1 MSVFIGATYQ
11 GDSPYFEDKLTKARN
26 KLKEF
31 PTISSIVDN
40 FSLAN
45 RENHTENA
53 LLNLLNAAVS
63 DAFLGNQPNEKCNET
78 LKMIES
84 TLKELL
90 NTLSRDKRN
99 NLIARLKSFG
109 YNHRE
114 TVNEIEFL
122 IELKQN
128 PDVSNIHYENE
139 KLGNHDF
146 NFNIRD
152 KEFNIEQT
160 CLGRGEIQQMIETA
174 FSLASKEIIERIPKK
189 IFLKIDVETD
199 KILKDNNN
207 NVEEIKNILIKDY
220 DNIEGILLID
230 LNGSCR
236 VENNI
241 GDSNKFLY
249 DVRDLYEYYDEFGQR
264 LKKLLDSSEGVS
276 YLKNKK
282 VGEITKSSIT
292 HFIVGPGKFGSVSI
306 HSQCLWPS
314 RAESLRKESLVNQ
327 LKRRIKE
334 KINGGQL
341 VGKNNPIIAVRFED
355 FIFMNYSSENDIWW
369 EENFN
374 ELKNIV
380 EVIFRKANNTEIL
393 GVLLYENTIKKSRF
407 IKNPNISIEEGILE
421 KINLLKK

>member
-1 MSVFIGATYQ
+1 MSVFIGSTYQ

-31 PTISSIVDN
+31 PTISRIVDN
-40 FSLAN
+40 FNLAN

-53 LLNLLNAAVS
+53 LLNLLSAAVS
-63 DAFLGNQPNEKCNET
+63 DAFLGNRQNEKCNET
-78 LKMIES
+78 LKKIES

-90 NTLSRDKRN
+90 NTLLRDKRN

-109 YNHRE
+109 YNHYE
-114 TVNEIEFL
+114 TINEIEFL

-146 NFNIRD
+146 NIHIGD

-189 IFLKIDVETD
+189 ILLKIDVETD
-199 KILKDNNN
+199 KILKDKNN
-207 NVEEIKNILIKDY
+207 NVEEIKNVLIKDY
-220 DNIEGILLID
+220 DNIERILLID
-230 LNGSCR
+230 LNGNCR

-241 GDSNKFLY
+241 GDPNKFLY
-249 DVRDLYEYYDEFGQR
+249 DVRDLYKYYDEFGQR
-264 LKKLLDSSEGVS
+264 LKKLLNSDEGVS

-334 KINGGQL
+334 KINRGQL
-341 VGKNNPIIAVRFED
+341 IGKNNPIIAVRFED
-355 FIFMNYSSENDIWW
+355 FIFMNYSSENDLWW

-380 EVIFRKANNTEIL
+380 EVIFRESNNTEIL

-407 IKNPNISIEEGILE
+407 IKNPDIPIGKDILE